1 MVSDFT
7 GSARGENPSGSEAG
21 AAANGVTPLL
31 RVRGLCKHFPIRSN
45 GFTRRVVGHVKA
57 VDDINFDLMPGE
69 TLGIVGESGSGKTTM
84 ARCLLR
90 AVTPTAGSVDFRK
103 DGRTVDLAALPES
116 ALRDLRPHMQMIF
129 QDPFSSLNPR
139 MTVGEIVGEP
149 LMVHRLAKGRELV
162 DRVNQMLLKVGLKPE
177 HRDRY
182 PHAFSGG
189 QRQRI
194 GIARALI
201 MNPCFVIADEA
212 VSALD
217 VSVQAQV
224 VNLLQDL
231 QEELKLTYLFV
242 AHDLSVVRHLCTRV
256 AVMYAGRIVELAPT
270 AELFSDP
277 KHPYTRALLSAV
289 PSPDPHQRMNLD
301 GAGEVADVGRLPP
314 GCSFHPRCAQCF
326 EPCTRTSP
334 RLERLHGSERE
345 VACHLYPSL
354 HD

>member
-1 MVSDFT
+1 CPHSPASLPAAPSTRAVPGRAPVFVTPDPCRSCARSADDWLPATVRRTSSRRPNMVSDFT

-149 LMVHRLAKGRELV
+149 LMVHRLA
-162 DRVNQMLLKVGLKPE
+162 
-177 HRDRY
+177 
-182 PHAFSGG
+182 
-189 QRQRI
+189 
-194 GIARALI
+194 
-201 MNPCFVIADEA
+201 
-212 VSALD
+212 
-217 VSVQAQV
+217 
-224 VNLLQDL
+224 
-231 QEELKLTYLFV
+231 
-242 AHDLSVVRHLCTRV
+242 
-256 AVMYAGRIVELAPT
+256 
-270 AELFSDP
+270 
-277 KHPYTRALLSAV
+277 
-289 PSPDPHQRMNLD
+289 
-301 GAGEVADVGRLPP
+301 
-314 GCSFHPRCAQCF
+314 
-326 EPCTRTSP
+326 
-334 RLERLHGSERE
+334 
-345 VACHLYPSL
+345 
-354 HD
+354 